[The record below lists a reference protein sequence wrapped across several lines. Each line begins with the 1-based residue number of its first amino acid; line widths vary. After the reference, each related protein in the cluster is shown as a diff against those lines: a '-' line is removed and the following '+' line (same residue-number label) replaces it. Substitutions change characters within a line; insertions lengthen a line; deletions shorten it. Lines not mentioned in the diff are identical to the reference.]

1 MCVDS
6 QTKKKYI
13 FGIVDAFSRKL
24 WAIALERTFVGQY
37 FELWQADNG
46 GEFTSKEMNSFI
58 KSIGG
63 KEIHSAPRHPQTN
76 GKIERIWST
85 IKSF

>member
-1 MCVDS
+1 L
-6 QTKKKYI
+6 
-13 FGIVDAFSRKL
+13 RH
-24 WAIALERTFVGQY
+24 TFKGQY

-46 GEFTSKEMNSFI
+46 GEFISIVLKEFL

-63 KEIHSAPRHPQTN
+63 KEIHSSPRHPQTN

-85 IKSF
+85 LKSKL

>member
-1 MCVDS
+1 MPS
-6 QTKKKYI
+6 QENY
-13 FGIVDAFSRKL
+13 GQL
-24 WAIALERTFVGQY
+24 LERTFVGQY